1 MLRLQYEGSA
11 EELSSMHD
19 TEHSQPTNPLYRLG
33 QKLLVHVWHCPCS
46 HTAFLIINRE
56 IFGTSED
63 EAPELDHSEDS
74 DNGKRRLLNRPGIL

>member
-11 EELSSMHD
+11 EKLSCMHD
-19 TEHSQPTNPLYRLG
+19 TEHSQPANSLHRLG
-33 QKLLVHVWHCPCS
+33 QKLLVYVWHCPSS
-46 HTAFLIINRE
+46 HTTFLISNRE

-74 DNGKRRLLNRPGIL
+74 DNRKIKLLNRLGIF